1 MEGRDSDG
9 AVGLALAGWDSR
21 WRGGTRTLGTCGCGG
36 VWLHDVMSTT
46 ADRREPALAFDLLD
60 PSLYQDRD
68 RMHAAFTWMRAN
80 EPVYRDRRNGLWG
93 ITRHADLKEV
103 ERRSSVFVSGMG
115 YRAIWAPD
123 EINMI
128 AQDDPR
134 HRQQRMLV
142 QGDLTGHAIAQRKP
156 EIDALVAELLD
167 AALRGGSGSGAAQA
181 GEMEVVESL
190 SGQLPARLT
199 CRLLGYPESMWREVK
214 SWSERLMRIDMRERD
229 GQTFTDFIDAN
240 MEFVDALMPI
250 AQERAKCPAHD
261 LISTWVHAKVDGQ
274 PLPPQA
280 IVHEVGLFISGGA
293 ETTRTAISH
302 GLRAFV
308 DHPDQWEAMA
318 ADPSLVAGAVEEVLR
333 WVTPLNNM
341 FRRAAADDV
350 VGGQPI
356 RRGDRIVLLYPSA
369 NRDEAVFD
377 DPFTFDIRRDPNPQI
392 AFGFGTHLC
401 VGTHVARTTLASVFT
416 QLSQRV
422 TRLRVVT
429 EPDVEP
435 NIFARAVRSFG
446 LAFELR

>member
-1 MEGRDSDG
+1 
-9 AVGLALAGWDSR
+9 
-21 WRGGTRTLGTCGCGG
+21 
-36 VWLHDVMSTT
+36 MSTT
-46 ADRREPALAFDLLD
+46 AERLVVDLLD
-60 PSLYQDRD
+60 PTLYQDKE

-80 EPVYRDRRNGLWG
+80 EPVYRDHRNGLWAV
-93 ITRHADLKEV
+93 TKHAHLKDV
-103 ERRSSVFVSGMG
+103 ERRSQVFASGQG
-115 YRAIWAPD
+115 YRAIWNPD

-142 QGDLTGHAIAQRKP
+142 QGDLTGHAVAQRGP
-156 EIDALVAELLD
+156 EIDALVADLLD
-167 AALRGGSGSGAAQA
+167 QALATD
-181 GEMEVVESL
+181 EMEVVESL

-229 GQTFTDFIDAN
+229 GHTFTEFIDAN
-240 MEFVDALMPI
+240 MEFVNALVPI

-261 LISTWVHAKVDGQ
+261 LISTWVHAQIDGV

-318 ADPSLVAGAVEEVLR
+318 ADPSLVPGAVEEVLR

-341 FRRAAADDV
+341 FRRAVADDHI
-350 VGGQPI
+350 GDQPV
-356 RRGDRIVLLYPSA
+356 RRGDRVILLYPSA
-369 NRDEAVFD
+369 NRDEEVFS
-377 DPFTFDIRRDPNPQI
+377 DPFRFDIRRNPNPQI

-401 VGTHVARTTLASVFT
+401 VGTHVARTTLTSVFS

-422 TRLRVVT
+422 TDLRAVT

-435 NIFARAVRSFG
+435 NIFARAVRSFRLG
-446 LAFELR
+446 YTLR